1 MHFPKERMMNVQ
13 LTNVKRVAAALLLPL
28 CVLPAHGLSGS
39 AAAGNTGQTLIL
51 SDLPKPSGDVN
62 ADGVFSVAD
71 IVMMQKWLLA
81 AGAISDWQAGDMD
94 GSGGLDVVDLVLM
107 KRLLLQN
114 SGNKGEVVIDE
125 SCILEPKGTIH
136 TGEGTYYGGGYVGGH
151 AMLDPVSTDYWIVAM
166 NHDDYNGAQ
175 LAGAYLEVTGE
186 LGTIKMLVTDELPEG
201 KKGDLDLYVDAF
213 PLIAPAEKGRVPVS
227 WKIIPLD
234 TAENAPVSYKYKEG
248 TTKFWCGV
256 QVRNHRYP
264 ITKLEYLDEN
274 GKFVEIPRRPYNY
287 FESMEMGEGP
297 FTFRIT
303 DIYGQVI
310 VDEDIPLCTDDTVII
325 PGHVQFPE

>member
-1 MHFPKERMMNVQ
+1 MKLRRSSKAERVNEM
-13 LTNVKRVAAALLLPL
+13 RVPSIKYIIAVMTAAALLPMHA
-28 CVLPAHGLSGS
+28 VNAVGTNDTADIPA
-39 AAAGNTGQTLIL
+39 
-51 SDLPKPSGDVN
+51 PSGDVN
-62 ADGVFSVAD
+62 ADETLDAAD
-71 IVMMQKWLLA
+71 IAMMQAWLLT
-81 AGAISDWQAGDMD
+81 AGALTDWQSGDLD
-94 GSGGLDVVDLVLM
+94 GNARLDAADLTHM
-107 KRLLLQN
+107 KRLLLQ
-114 SGNKGEVVIDE
+114 EQTVIDE
-125 SCILEPKGTIH
+125 SCILEPKGTVH
-136 TGEGTYYGGGYVGGH
+136 TGEGTFYGGGYVGGH

-166 NHDDYNGAQ
+166 NHDDYNNAQ

-234 TAENAPVSYKYKEG
+234 SAADAPVSYKYKEG
-248 TTKFWCGV
+248 TTEFWCGV

-264 ITKLEYLDEN
+264 ITKLEYLDQN
-274 GKFVEIPRRPYNY
+274 GNFKEIPRRPYNY

-303 DIYGQVI
+303 DIYGQVVI
-310 VDEDIPLCTDDTVII
+310 DENIPLCRDDTVII